1 MENIFRGDFG
11 DDVENAAES
20 LASKLLNKKM
30 LEKIGQIGAFAGV
43 GYGAYKFANS
53 SVGMS
58 VSSAAS
64 QTIGNVYD
72 DVGYTFG
79 EMSASQ
85 DAYGRAYNPSQR
97 SYDLANQAVNEATA
111 GGFGAM
117 AGVGTT
123 ATALGGGML
132 LSKLGLGGALNTA
145 ASGIGSA
152 AGSAIGTGAF
162 SAAGTLANAG
172 LSSIGMSGAG
182 NLAAQGLGFIGG
194 GAGSALGAIGG
205 FAGTMALPLAGA
217 AAAQKLA
224 DNFTDQIAYQ
234 RQAETAI
241 QEMSYRFT
249 PGMATNA
256 VTGRGL
262 NYRDS
267 AELAQSA
274 RGEMADNLYMRQ
286 GDLDEVLAGMTE
298 GDLMYNVRGA
308 EEFQDKFEKVT
319 KSLRDIS
326 RIYGTTLKESTEML
340 GEMQR
345 SGFYTTADQTEMLLQ
360 SDAIGRMTG
369 YTGREVV
376 QIGSQGA
383 QTARQLG
390 LGKQLGYDTATMT
403 SLAIEEEIQNL
414 SGDDRQILLENIQ
427 ELGGK
432 EQATASAS
440 NAMLGL
446 TQKKEFQSALFGLL
460 NEDGEINQEQLDR
473 MISGDMSLKE
483 AMGRGANLVAND
495 KEMRAEYYTNAPN
508 YFEKLEGPEFIQV
521 MSRMVEGFQETTGMG
536 DQGFDIEN
544 TLKNLGIEDKKL
556 REIIAGA
563 IKSSGVIDQN
573 ELTRRTLQ
581 QQLREDKLERRS
593 LSGVMERISNWF
605 AEKGQDIAEGSG
617 VTDAYQNVKAGL
629 LEFWNEN
636 VKDIRTVGEFDLGE
650 ANLGLD
656 LSTEGI
662 ESLTTGAKNDISR
675 FAPGN
680 TLRQTELNDALIQ
693 NPQSFRDKR
702 GNLNVMAQHRLAAY
716 TGESASSYNW
726 MQNRG
731 TTAADIFTKNFKENT
746 AVTLAE
752 NLGSDT
758 ITLTDE
764 NGAEQDY
771 TYEEYA
777 RDFLG
782 YSDEQTKVFT
792 SLVDKAQGMYDDA
805 MGNIIGPAKYNTDV
819 QQRQKDNIAREV
831 MGFLEGQNKYSGGM
845 HAINANEI
853 FEGMLTGDYSYQ
865 MAAGN
870 ERAGEVLK
878 GITQTDN
885 SIESE
890 IRTLYDNQAAANGL
904 TDEQLI
910 ESLEN
915 ENQKSILNTGLRFN
929 KGELGLG
936 GVLKELEGN
945 SLFRDRDLSGLKEIY
960 QNIQG
965 LDPSEYSPEELQT
978 KKAMY
983 GAEFNKLL
991 DNVLSQ
997 EFISTVVE
1005 KGQTSYHMA
1014 SEDDWIEKWEEVIKE
1029 GLLKSHDDIIE
1040 SNGKVNETLQ
1050 RLESSID
1057 SLDKNIEKDIDFKN
1071 LNNGAW
1077 NLGPN

>member
-123 ATALGGGML
+123 ATTLGGGML

-217 AAAQKLA
+217 VAAQKLA

-234 RQAETAI
+234 RQVETAI

-662 ESLTTGAKNDISR
+662 QSLAGGVSQDINRFIAGNDTQWQSE
-675 FAPGN
+675 F
-680 TLRQTELNDALIQ
+680 NDALNQ
-693 NPQSFRDKR
+693 NPQNFRDKR
-702 GNLNVMAQHRLAAY
+702 ENLNVMAQHRLAAY
-716 TGESASSYNW
+716 LGQGASNYNW
-726 MQNRG
+726 MQDRG
-731 TTAADIFTKNFKENT
+731 TTAADIFTEGFKDNT

-752 NLGSDT
+752 NLGSDKVT
-758 ITLTDE
+758 VTGED
-764 NGAEQDY
+764 GVEQQY

-777 RDFLG
+777 KDFLG
-782 YSDEQTKVFT
+782 YSDEQTEVFM
-792 SLVDKAQGMYDDA
+792 SLVGKAQGMYDDA
-805 MGNIIGPAKYNTDV
+805 MSNLSPTAVANDKV
-819 QQRQKDNIAREV
+819 VQRQKDNVARNV
-831 MGFLEGQNKYSGGM
+831 MKFLEGQNEYSGGM

-853 FEGMLTGDYSYQ
+853 FEGMFTGDYAYQ
-865 MAAGN
+865 MARGN
-870 ERAGEVLK
+870 KRAGEVLK
-878 GITQTDN
+878 GITETDN
-885 SIESE
+885 SLESE
-890 IRTLYDNQAAANGL
+890 IMSLYDNQAAANGL
-904 TDEQLI
+904 TDRDLI
-910 ESLEN
+910 SSLEN
-915 ENQKSILNTGLRFN
+915 DNQKFILSTGLDYTSGKMSR
-929 KGELGLG
+929 EE
-936 GVLKELEGN
+936 VMKELEGN
-945 SLFRDRDLSGLKEIY
+945 ALFRDQDLSGTENMTTNQFNTFL
-960 QNIQG
+960 N
-965 LDPSEYSPEELQT
+965 ELLT
-978 KKAMY
+978 
-983 GAEFNKLL
+983 
-991 DNVLSQ
+991 D